1 MPAHS
6 WASPPQLE
14 FLNDRRLDFS
24 NAQREKRLTNFWP
37 TIYHD
42 FFALWPN
49 RASKILPD
57 AESVSKKKKK
67 KVAKVENTE
76 TEEEWIDKRKNVR
89 DLLIRA
95 GTHLI
100 FTQNIYHW
108 FNNHG
113 LHKGRRA
120 GKVNTVK
127 ITAAS
132 SSSRVSA
139 LTHIYSKKYYETR
152 VKDQVDQ
159 EIAGRNVDASERL
172 SIVNKHLTRVFENE
186 SPEIK
191 EEIMKLQDEERR
203 ARDEAKHI
211 EKHLA
216 TGETLT
222 PEQLLM

>member
-14 FLNDRRLDFS
+14 FLNDRRLEFS
-24 NAQREKRLTNFWP
+24 NAQREKRLTSFWP

-42 FFALWPN
+42 FFALWPD
-49 RASKILPD
+49 RASEILPD

-67 KVAKVENTE
+67 KVAKVNDTE
-76 TEEEWIDKRKNVR
+76 TKEEWIEKRKNVR
-89 DLLIRA
+89 DLIIRA

-100 FTQNIYHW
+100 FAQNIYYW

-159 EIAGRNVDASERL
+159 EIASRNVDERERL

-191 EEIMKLQDEERR
+191 EEIRKLQDEERR
-203 ARDEAKHI
+203 VRDEAKHI
-211 EKHLA
+211 EKHLT
-216 TGETLT
+216 TGATLT